1 MFSVLIEEKFN
12 TFKSWI
18 VELDSGSDKKQAE
31 KNSMMSATLKNDVET
46 RQTMYIE

>member
-18 VELDSGSDKKQAE
+18 VELDNGSDKKQAE

-46 RQTMYIE
+46 R